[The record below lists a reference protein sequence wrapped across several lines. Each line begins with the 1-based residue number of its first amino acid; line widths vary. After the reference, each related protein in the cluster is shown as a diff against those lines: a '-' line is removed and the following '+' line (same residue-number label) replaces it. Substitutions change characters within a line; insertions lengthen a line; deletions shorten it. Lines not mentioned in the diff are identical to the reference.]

1 MTACSDLY
9 KKWKTEPN
17 FCGLGKDEANYIDKY
32 IDFVDDFSK
41 EFGIAEEVVY
51 RNAPRTAVKPILR
64 FDKKSDVRKK
74 VTAAIADTLKSKH
87 AISTKFVN
95 LEIGLPA
102 VPKKMVEEP
111 KVIVAPISEQHAE
124 AIKSNKIADKI
135 RQLTVALTPGQ
146 MNVLLSVMKL
156 NNLDNEYEAISLVI
170 KWAAERVNR

>member
-17 FCGLGKDEANYIDKY
+17 FCGLGKEEANYIDKY

-41 EFGIAEEVVY
+41 AFGIPEEVVY
-51 RNAPRTAVKPILR
+51 RNAPRTAVKSILR
-64 FDKKSDVRKK
+64 FDKNSDVRKK
-74 VTAAIADTLKSKH
+74 VTNAIADTLKSKH
-87 AISTKFVN
+87 SISRKFVD

-102 VPKKMVEEP
+102 IPKKMVEEP

-124 AIKSNKIADKI
+124 VIKSNKVKDKI

-146 MNVLLSVMKL
+146 MNVLSDVMRL
-156 NNLDNEYEAISLVI
+156 NDLDNEYEAISLVI
-170 KWAAERVNR
+170 KWASERINK